1 MIHFDH
7 IRFEMRIILLFYT
20 VIVLFST
27 TLFSSEFFVLPQE
40 SEKALSSIIKS
51 IDHSNHSIKITMY
64 NFTHKK
70 IANRLKNA
78 AKRGVKVQIIFD
90 DKSVH
95 SQKRRSMLYYLA
107 KYKNISVY
115 TLKGSYLKS
124 QKRYA
129 IMHLKMALFDHKRVI
144 FGSANWT
151 YSAFGKNFEMLYV
164 IDDYKISKK
173 YDKYFQKLL
182 LKSHKFK

>member
-1 MIHFDH
+1 
-7 IRFEMRIILLFYT
+7 MRTIFLLYIF
-20 VIVLFST
+20 IAFCNS
-27 TLFSSEFFVLPQE
+27 TLFASEFYVLPKE
-40 SEKALSSIIKS
+40 SEKALSSILKS
-51 IDHSNHSIKITMY
+51 IDHSNQSIKITMY

-78 AKRGVKVQIIFD
+78 AKRGVKVEIIFD
-90 DKSVH
+90 YKSVH
-95 SQKRRSMLYYLA
+95 SKKRRSMLYYLA

-115 TLKGSYLKS
+115 TLKGHYLKK

-129 IMHLKMALFDHKRVI
+129 IMHLKMALFDKKRVI

-164 IDDYKISKK
+164 IDDYKIAKK
-173 YDKYFQKLL
+173 YDKYFQRLM